1 MEREISKFT
10 KSLDISMSK
19 LWEEFYFMKC
29 KRECKF
35 TLNQYINTPPISGV
49 DDIIFREFKNKFQ
62 NIFRIYF

>member
-19 LWEEFYFMKC
+19 LWEDFYFMKC
-29 KRECKF
+29 KIKSKYK
-35 TLNQYINTPPISGV
+35 LNESINTPPISGSE
-49 DDIIFREFKNKFQ
+49 DIIFREFKSKFQ